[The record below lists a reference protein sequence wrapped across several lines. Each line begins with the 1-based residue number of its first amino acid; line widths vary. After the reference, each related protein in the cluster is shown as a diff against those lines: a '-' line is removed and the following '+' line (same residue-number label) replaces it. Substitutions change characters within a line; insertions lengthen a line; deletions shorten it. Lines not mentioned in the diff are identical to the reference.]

1 LKDGRAWAWRLQV
14 GHAGGVPPQEA
25 HAAAVAADRHVLAEP
40 RSSVGR
46 GGQAVAEPE
55 VMARCIRTAAD
66 DKPGGER
73 REGN

>member
-1 LKDGRAWAWRLQV
+1 LKDGRAWARRLQV
-14 GHAGGVPPQEA
+14 GHVRRLPSQQAQ
-25 HAAAVAADRHVLAEP
+25 AAAVAADGHVLAEP
-40 RSSVGR
+40 RAGIGG

-55 VMARCIRTAAD
+55 VGARCIRTAAD